1 MKSPESYAKMD
12 LQDFIQKERVP
23 IMRKNRLVSPVVKWV
38 GGKRQLLD
46 ELTLLFPKRVSSYC
60 EPFLGGG
67 AVLFRLQPNI
77 AYVNDINS
85 ELIQMYE
92 VIRDH
97 VDELILAL
105 GEHPNEEGHFYRVR
119 DWDRDKAQY
128 ARLTKVQRAARIIYL
143 NKTCYNGLFRVNS
156 AGEFNTPFGHY
167 KNPNII
173 NAPTLKA
180 VSAYFQKAQLTF
192 SSVDYAEVLD
202 KVEKG
207 TFVYLDPPYDPV
219 SDTANFT
226 GYAKGGF
233 GRPEQLRLR
242 ECCDELNRRG
252 IKFMLSNSATDFIR
266 EQYAAYNITIVKAK
280 RAINSNAAK
289 RGQVDE
295 VVIRNYE

>member
-1 MKSPESYAKMD
+1 
-12 LQDFIQKERVP
+12 
-23 IMRKNRLVSPVVKWV
+23 MRKNRLVAPVVKWV

-46 ELTLLFPKRVSSYC
+46 DLTPLFPKRVASYC

-67 AVLFRLQPNI
+67 AVLFKLQPNI

-92 VIRDH
+92 VIRDN
-97 VDELILAL
+97 VDELIIAL
-105 GEHPNEEGHFYRVR
+105 GEHPNEADHFYSVR
-119 DWDRDKAQY
+119 DWDRDKEQY
-128 ARLTKVQRAARIIYL
+128 RRLTKVQRAARIIYL
-143 NKTCYNGLFRVNS
+143 NKTCYNGLFRVNN
-156 AGEFNTPFGHY
+156 AGEFNTPYGHY
-167 KNPNII
+167 KNPNIV

-180 VSAYFQKAQLTF
+180 VSAYFQKAQVAF
-192 SSVDYAEVLD
+192 SSVDYAQVLAN
-202 KVEKG
+202 VAKG

-233 GRPEQLRLR
+233 DRSEQIRLR
-242 ECCDELNRRG
+242 QCCDELNRRG
-252 IKFMLSNSATDFIR
+252 IKFMLSNSATDFIK
-266 EQYAAYNITIVKAK
+266 EQFAAYNITIVKAK

-295 VVIRNYE
+295 VVVRNYE